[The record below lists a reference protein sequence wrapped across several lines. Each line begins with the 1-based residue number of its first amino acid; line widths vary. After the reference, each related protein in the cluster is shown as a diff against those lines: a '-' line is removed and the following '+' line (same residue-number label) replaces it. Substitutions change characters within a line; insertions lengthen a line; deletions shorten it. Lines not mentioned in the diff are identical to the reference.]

1 MRAIIVDDEPLLRFH
16 LDKMLG
22 ECWPELEIVDKAG
35 DGPSAL
41 AAAEQLAADV
51 VFLDIRMPGMTGIE
65 VAQKL
70 NQLAKP
76 PHIVFTT
83 AFDEYAIQAFEQQ
96 AVDYLL
102 KPIDEQRLLQTC
114 QRIQQ
119 RQTSAEASPSYDLQA
134 LVKALDEKPEYL
146 QWIRASKGEAVEL
159 IAIDNILAFV
169 AEDKYTTVR
178 SQQGDYVIRTPL
190 KELLGQ
196 IEPGLFWQIH
206 RSTLVRVNAIKR
218 VNKNMLGKL
227 TVALADNSEYPVS
240 RSANHL
246 FKAM

>member
-16 LDKMLG
+16 LDKMLA
-22 ECWPELEIVDKAG
+22 ECWPELDIVDKAG

-41 AAAEQLAADV
+41 TAVEQLGADI

-70 NQLAKP
+70 NQLEQP

-83 AFDEYAIQAFEQQ
+83 AFDEYAVQAFEQQ
-96 AVDYLL
+96 AIDYLL
-102 KPIDEQRLLQTC
+102 KPLDEQRLLQTC

-119 RQTSAEASPSYDLQA
+119 RQASPQTKPDYDLQA
-134 LVKALDEKPEYL
+134 LVTALDDKPQYL
-146 QWIRASKGEAVEL
+146 QWIKASKGESLEL
-159 IAIDNILAFV
+159 VAIDSVLAFV

-196 IEPGLFWQIH
+196 IQPGHFWQIH
-206 RSTLVRVNAIKR
+206 RSTLVKVNSIKR

-227 TVALADNSEYPVS
+227 TVELVDGSQYPVS